1 MQTTTNSAK
10 DCPLLVLLYMLVSSL
25 CVSLLRQAPHLYSL
39 IASSRPCV
47 VVYVSNKNG
56 VDLTR
61 ELCPMVEDGRW
72 GKESQ
77 RQVQTPNRCLVGVGY
92 AMCLLWNSL
101 ESHRCSQPTPFAQAG
116 GRSNWREISPHA
128 GNPVTM
134 AERSPP
140 QSSTKFKILGPY
152 SSPTSYYHKQRF
164 LKTKLQS
171 GALIER

>member
-1 MQTTTNSAK
+1 MQTTTNSGK
-10 DCPLLVLLYMLVSSL
+10 MQKIVPYLFCFTCLSLLYVI
-25 CVSLLRQAPHLYSL
+25 SLLRQAPHLYSL

-116 GRSNWREISPHA
+116 GRSNGREICQSPHA

-140 QSSTKFKILGPY
+140 QSSTKFKILGP
-152 SSPTSYYHKQRF
+152 
-164 LKTKLQS
+164 
-171 GALIER
+171 

>member
-1 MQTTTNSAK
+1 MCGGIHIKQWCGFDK
-10 DCPLLVLLYMLVSSL
+10 RV
-25 CVSLLRQAPHLYSL
+25 
-39 IASSRPCV
+39 
-47 VVYVSNKNG
+47 VSNG
-56 VDLTR
+56 GGWA
-61 ELCPMVEDGRW
+61 M
-72 GKESQ
+72 GKRIAEAN
-77 RQVQTPNRCLVGVGY
+77 TNTKFVGVGY

-116 GRSNWREISPHA
+116 GRSNGREIYTSPHA
-128 GNPVTM
+128 GNTVTM

-152 SSPTSYYHKQRF
+152 SSPRSYYHKQRF